1 MSVTRDND
9 PVAYTLRLAVCVTA
23 AIAVHL
29 LAVLSSSSQEPEK
42 KAEQQRIAV
51 VLKETMNK
59 VKEEMEKLLQE
70 AQQEPEPPPP
80 EPEPEA

>member
-23 AIAVHL
+23 ALAVHL
-29 LAVLSSSSQEPEK
+29 LAVFSSSQEEEA

-51 VLKETMNK
+51 VLKETMTK

-70 AQQEPEPPPP
+70 AQQE
-80 EPEPEA
+80 